1 MGLLRWGHNKNEII
15 NMSSQALVKL
25 NILDFSTLLPG
36 PYASLM
42 LADMGAN
49 VLRIESPT
57 RPDLVRAL
65 PPTDAS
71 GQSAAH
77 SYLNRNKQALALDLK
92 QPAALDIVKKLLD
105 KYDIV
110 LEQFRPGVM
119 QRLGLGYEQ
128 LRALNPRVIYCSITG
143 YGQTGP
149 LKDRAG
155 HDINYLALSGVADY
169 SRRKG
174 EKPTPQGVQ
183 IADIAGGSHHAVM
196 GILAAVIE
204 REHTGLGQHVDISM
218 TDCAFSLN
226 AMFASGYLGGG
237 IEPQA
242 ESTLLNGGSF
252 YDYYETA
259 DGRFMSVGSL
269 EPPFLMQLCN
279 VLNIQQHIGKAGSQK
294 PDDIKLFKGVMSE
307 AFLQHGFQHWCD
319 VFSKLDCCVEPVLSF
334 AEASES
340 EQAKQRLW
348 IKNTEVNAKPV
359 QQLNNP
365 IMKDHIIRNTGG
377 KIGADSQK
385 ILQQLGFSALEIEQ
399 FKTHKVIA

>member
-1 MGLLRWGHNKNEII
+1 
-15 NMSSQALVKL
+15 MSSQALSQL

-65 PPTDAS
+65 PPLDAS

-77 SYLNRNKQALALDLK
+77 SYLNRNKQAIALDLK

-128 LRALNPRVIYCSITG
+128 LREINPRVIYCSITG

-169 SRRKG
+169 SRRQG
-174 EKPTPQGVQ
+174 EKPVPQGVQ

-226 AMFASGYLGGG
+226 AMFASGYLGGQ

-242 ESTLLNGGSF
+242 ESTMLNGGSF
-252 YDYYETA
+252 YDYYETS
-259 DGRFMSVGSL
+259 DGRYMSVGSL
-269 EPPFLMQLCN
+269 EPPFLMQLCQT
-279 VLNIQQHIGKAGSQK
+279 LNIQQHIGKAGSQK
-294 PDDIKLFKGVMSE
+294 SDEVAEFKDVMRD
-307 AFLQHGFQHWCD
+307 AFLQHDFKHWCQ
-319 VFSKLDCCVEPVLSF
+319 VFETLDCCVEPVLSF
-334 AEASES
+334 AEAACSA
-340 EQAKQRLW
+340 QAQERQWVKAAHVNEKEIKQL
-348 IKNTEVNAKPV
+348 T
-359 QQLNNP
+359 NP
-365 IMKDHIIRNTGG
+365 IMKDHGIQNTGG
-377 KIGADSQK
+377 KIGAHTQN
-385 ILQQLGFSALEIEQ
+385 ILKDLGFSPLEIEQ
-399 FKTHKVIA
+399 LKQHKVIA

>member
-1 MGLLRWGHNKNEII
+1 
-15 NMSSQALVKL
+15 MSSQALSQL

-65 PPTDAS
+65 PPLDAS

-77 SYLNRNKQALALDLK
+77 SYLNRNKQAIALDLK

-119 QRLGLGYEQ
+119 QRLGLGFEQ
-128 LRALNPRVIYCSITG
+128 LREINPRVIYCSITG

-169 SRRKG
+169 SRRQS
-174 EKPTPQGVQ
+174 EKPVPQGVQ

-226 AMFASGYLGGG
+226 AMFASGYLGGQ

-242 ESTLLNGGSF
+242 ESTMLNGGSF
-252 YDYYETA
+252 YDYYETS
-259 DGRFMSVGSL
+259 DGRYMSVGSL
-269 EPPFLMQLCN
+269 EPPFLMQLCQT
-279 VLNIQQHIGKAGSQK
+279 LNIQQHIGKAGSQK
-294 PDDIKLFKGVMSE
+294 SDEVAEFKDVMRD
-307 AFLQHGFQHWCD
+307 AFLQHDFKHWCQ
-319 VFSKLDCCVEPVLSF
+319 VFETLDCCVEPVLSF
-334 AEASES
+334 AEAACSA
-340 EQAKQRLW
+340 QAEERQWVKAAHVNEKEIKQL
-348 IKNTEVNAKPV
+348 T
-359 QQLNNP
+359 NP
-365 IMKDHIIRNTGG
+365 IMKDHGIQNTGG
-377 KIGADSQK
+377 KIGAHTQN
-385 ILQQLGFSALEIEQ
+385 ILKDLGFSPLEIEQ
-399 FKTHKVIA
+399 LKQHKVIA

>member
-1 MGLLRWGHNKNEII
+1 
-15 NMSSQALVKL
+15 
-25 NILDFSTLLPG
+25 
-36 PYASLM
+36 
-42 LADMGAN
+42 
-49 VLRIESPT
+49 VLRIESPS

-65 PPTDAS
+65 PPTDAT
-71 GQSAAH
+71 GKSAAH

-105 KYDIV
+105 QYDIV

-119 QRLGLGYEQ
+119 ARLGLGYEQ
-128 LRALNPRVIYCSITG
+128 LREINPRVIYCSITG

-149 LKDRAG
+149 LKNRAG

-196 GILAAVIE
+196 GVLAAVIE

-218 TDCAFSLN
+218 TDCTFSLN
-226 AMFASGYLGGG
+226 AMFASGYLGGN
-237 IEPQA
+237 IEPKA
-242 ESTLLNGGSF
+242 ESTMLNGGSF

-269 EPPFLMQLCN
+269 EPPFLMQLCQT
-279 VLNIQQHIGKAGSQK
+279 LNIQQYIGKAGSQK
-294 PDDIKLFKGVMSE
+294 PEDIALFKGVMSD
-307 AFLQHGFQHWCD
+307 AFLQHSFEHWCD
-319 VFSKLDCCVEPVLSF
+319 VFEKLDCCVEPVLTF

-340 EQAKQRLW
+340 ENAQQRHWVKTTETNGHQVKQLS
-348 IKNTEVNAKPV
+348 
-359 QQLNNP
+359 NP
-365 IMKDHIIRNTGG
+365 IMKDHLVHNTGG
-377 KIGADSQK
+377 KIGADTQEVLK
-385 ILQQLGFSALEIEQ
+385 QLGFSESEVEQ
-399 FKTHKVIA
+399 FKAHKVIG